1 MAGVGLGTSFK
12 SMKGLG
18 IKPFYVGLFAAT
30 MVGVTAII
38 VVFLLG
44 RFVTV

>member
-18 IKPFYVGLFAAT
+18 IKPFYIGLFAAT
-30 MVGVTAII
+30 LVGVVAII
-38 VVFLLG
+38 MVFLLG
-44 RFVTV
+44 GFVSI